1 MLLHLELGR
10 GLLYSPSCRVEVFP
24 ETKLPALPIEGMFE
38 DIEQADTI
46 DCEYCMPDEDNLPIY
61 VVRSPKVFLQEICP
75 QVKHYN

>member
-1 MLLHLELGR
+1 
-10 GLLYSPSCRVEVFP
+10 VFP
-24 ETKLPALPIEGMFE
+24 ATRLPAFPIEGMFE

-61 VVRSPKVFLQEICP
+61 VVRSPKVSLQEIWP